1 MLFVIEN
8 HNNLKLHS
16 YGNLTCNFLQW
27 KYEEISEM
35 VVYYIKFDDYKYL
48 YNKQKLYLAEI
59 VFPVTVFP
67 RNNKCVRNCKIIIST
82 QNIIPP
88 SVACKKMD

>member
-1 MLFVIEN
+1 
-8 HNNLKLHS
+8 
-16 YGNLTCNFLQW
+16 
-27 KYEEISEM
+27 M

-48 YNKQKLYLAEI
+48 YNKQKLYLAKI

-67 RNNKCVRNCKIIIST
+67 RNNKFVHNCKIIIST

-88 SVACKKMD
+88 SVACKENGLTFLV

>member
-1 MLFVIEN
+1 MKIWRDFHNGEYIDIGTVIIMS
-8 HNNLKLHS
+8 HFT
-16 YGNLTCNFLQW
+16 TC
-27 KYEEISEM
+27 K
-35 VVYYIKFDDYKYL
+35 
-48 YNKQKLYLAEI
+48 KLYLAKI

-67 RNNKCVRNCKIIIST
+67 RNNKLVHNCKIIIST

>member
-1 MLFVIEN
+1 MVN
-8 HNNLKLHS
+8 
-16 YGNLTCNFLQW
+16 
-27 KYEEISEM
+27 IS
-35 VVYYIKFDDYKYL
+35 IDCDDYESL
-48 YNKQKLYLAEI
+48 YNMQKLYLAKI

-67 RNNKCVRNCKIIIST
+67 RNNMLVHNCKIIIST

>member
-1 MLFVIEN
+1 M
-8 HNNLKLHS
+8 HS
-16 YGNLTCNFLQW
+16 YGNITCKW
-27 KYEEISEM
+27 KYEEIFEM
-35 VVYYIKFDDYKYL
+35 VVYSINCDDYKYL
-48 YNKQKLYLAEI
+48 YNKQKLYLAKI

-67 RNNKCVRNCKIIIST
+67 RNNKCVHNCKIIIST